1 MNVAMNRGC
10 VAISLKKKKQKINE
24 ERVRSIP
31 NYSYSLPSFFRF
43 FAGEVHRTDSKLV
56 MESPVNGILRTDT

>member
-1 MNVAMNRGC
+1 MNVAMSRGC

-31 NYSYSLPSFFRF
+31 NYSYSLPSFCFLL
-43 FAGEVHRTDSKLV
+43 EVHRTDSKLV
-56 MESPVNGILRTDT
+56 MESPANGILRTDT